1 MKKEYYIMADQKKYQ
16 QLIDEIV
23 PLVGGK
29 KNIAS
34 FAHCVT
40 RLRFNVNDKASV
52 QSDAVKKL
60 PGAVGVNWS
69 GNQFQVIIGQ
79 AVADVYAAIC
89 AEHGLQTE
97 AAIQENL
104 DAKQPKTVGG
114 VISAICSGIAGCVIP
129 LLPILIGAGMLKV
142 IITML
147 TSSNLMAAD
156 NPTLVTLGFVADA
169 AFYFLPVF
177 VGSMAAKKFGAN
189 QSIGMLLGAMLIS
202 PTFID
207 MVNNGTPGS
216 IFGLPIY
223 GASYSSSIFPV
234 ICTVFI
240 AGYVERFVAKHS
252 PDAVRNILEPVVT
265 LLVMIP
271 LTFVV
276 IAPLGAILG
285 DGLAWALTLLY
296 EKTGFVAIAIQAAFY
311 PLIVM
316 TGMHVGLIPIGMTN
330 LMTLGYEP
338 NMITCVLSNLNQ
350 GASCLAVALRTKD
363 RDLRSTAISSAIT
376 AIFGGVTEPAMFGIN
391 LPLKTPLYGAMLGSL
406 ISGAV
411 AGLLKV
417 RAYSFG
423 STAFPFT
430 MFCYVN
436 PDGSGIL
443 ACLISILVGLACTF
457 VFTLFLYQDKGST
470 TN

>member
-1 MKKEYYIMADQKKYQ
+1 MADLKKYQ
-16 QLIDEIV
+16 RVVDEIV
-23 PLVGGK
+23 SLVGGK
-29 KNIAS
+29 ENITS

-40 RLRFNVNDKASV
+40 RLRFNVADKSNV
-52 QSDAVKKL
+52 KESDVKQL
-60 PGAVGVNWS
+60 PGVVGINWA
-69 GNQFQVIIGQ
+69 GNQFQIIIGQ
-79 AVADVYAAIC
+79 AVGDVYQAIC
-89 AEHGLQTE
+89 TKHGIQAAE
-97 AAIQENL
+97 AIQENL
-104 DAKQPKTVGG
+104 DAKKPKTAGEIV
-114 VISAICSGIAGCVIP
+114 SAICGGIAGCVIP
-129 LLPILIGAGMLKV
+129 LLPILIGAGMIKV
-142 IITML
+142 LITML
-147 TSSNLMAAD
+147 TSTNLMTAD
-156 NPTLVTLGFVADA
+156 HPTLATLSFAADA

-177 VGSMAAKKFGAN
+177 VGAMAAKKFGAN

-202 PTFID
+202 PTFIE

-216 IFGLPIY
+216 IFGLPIH

-234 ICTVFI
+234 ICTVFV
-240 AGYVERFVAKHS
+240 ASYVERFVAKHS

-271 LTFVV
+271 LSFVV

-285 DGLAWALTLLY
+285 DGLAWVLTLMY
-296 EKTGFVAIAIQAAFY
+296 EKTGFVAIAVQAAIY

-350 GASCLAVALRTKD
+350 GASCLAVAIRTKD
-363 RDLRSTAISSAIT
+363 RELRSTAVSSAIT

-406 ISGAV
+406 ISGTV

-430 MFCYVN
+430 IFCYVN

-443 ACLISILVGLACTF
+443 ACLFSLILGMVCTF
-457 VFTLFLYQDKGST
+457 VITLLIYRENNELKSK
-470 TN
+470 